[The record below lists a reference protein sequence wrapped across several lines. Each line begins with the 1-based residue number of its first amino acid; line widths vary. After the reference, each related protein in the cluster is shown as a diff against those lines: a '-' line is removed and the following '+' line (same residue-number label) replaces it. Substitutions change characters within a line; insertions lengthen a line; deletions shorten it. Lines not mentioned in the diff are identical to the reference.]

1 MFQRFYLAAG
11 TAALAAMS
19 TGALGQAPAA
29 AAAGA
34 TSALPSNTC
43 VKPEFPGRLASSSRI
58 TAFNKDYAAYRDCT
72 NKYID
77 ATKKLAND
85 AIAAGNAAVDD
96 FNKFAAEIKAQND
109 ANN

>member
-1 MFQRFYLAAG
+1 MLARLR
-11 TAALAAMS
+11 TAVGICALAAVS
-19 TGALGQAPAA
+19 FNAFAQAPAPAA
-29 AAAGA
+29 ASPGVPA
-34 TSALPSNTC
+34 NTC

-72 NKYID
+72 NKYVD

-85 AIAAGNAAVDD
+85 AVAAGNAAVDD

>member
-1 MFQRFYLAAG
+1 MLTRFRAAAG
-11 TAALAAMS
+11 ICALAAVS
-19 TGALGQAPAA
+19 VNAFAQTAAPATA
-29 AAAGA
+29 APGV
-34 TSALPSNTC
+34 PSNTC

-58 TAFNKDYAAYRDCT
+58 SAFNKDYAAYRDCT
-72 NKYID
+72 NKYVD

-85 AIAAGNAAVDD
+85 AVAAGNAAVDD

>member
-1 MFQRFYLAAG
+1 MFQRLCVATVAAAF
-11 TAALAAMS
+11 AALSMGTMA
-19 TGALGQAPAA
+19 QAPATPAGGA
-29 AAAGA
+29 A
-34 TSALPSNTC
+34 SAVPPNTC
-43 VKPEFPGRLASSSRI
+43 VKPDFPGRLASSSRI
-58 TAFNKDYAAYRDCT
+58 TAFNKEYTAYRECT